1 MPPTRVR
8 ASPAPPPPALAS
20 PPPRA
25 PRVAPGTASRGV
37 ARGAASSSGRRAR
50 ATPPGASSRAP
61 GAPPNDDA
69 GATTITP
76 AALAAARAATVVVA
90 PHVRAARA
98 NNNPVSRLLA
108 PFTASS
114 RRGSGVCV
122 SLDDGK
128 TVAVVTAA
136 HVACL
141 AGAKNRLEVRFESA
155 TGENKRTSLTTR
167 LARVAAVHPD
177 LDLAALAFV
186 DDEPLLERDDP
197 PFHQRRDGN
206 QTMPEKPVAPPP
218 TPPWMPLSS
227 DTPAVGD
234 AVVALGYPM
243 LWSAALSE
251 VLETAR
257 NRTRAVRQPPR
268 DARARVGDER
278 VAGPGGAFRGKKLT
292 ALDTSGVTHCLHS
305 ACVASGAS
313 GGPLANARG
322 EAVGVHSFG
331 DAFYGAT
338 RDVAVLCDAAT
349 CADGLGF
356 DAHRRG
362 AGGGGLRG
370 GVRDETRQRKHRA
383 NVGPGAEADVPGAER
398 GAEKG
403 LDPLASRG
411 GHTGSE
417 IISKRTRFRSLSR
430 ARRRGRRPRRPSPT
444 TTPLPRPDRSPPLP
458 SRSLPHPAP
467 RVPRPG
473 PVVVHPRVQS
483 PCAGAIGNAA
493 PDPWRAESPRRP
505 PYRSRPAAATSVA
518 VMTAP
523 GGTGTRAR
531 GTSEPPPRN
540 HHRRSL

>member
-8 ASPAPPPPALAS
+8 ASPAPPPAPAS

-50 ATPPGASSRAP
+50 ATPPGASRAP
-61 GAPPNDDA
+61 GAPPNDDDA

-155 TGENKRTSLTTR
+155 TGEKKRTSLTTR

-197 PFHQRRDGN
+197 PFQRRDGN
-206 QTMPEKPVAPPP
+206 QMMPEKPVAPPP

-227 DTPAVGD
+227 DPPAVGD

-243 LWSAALSE
+243 LWSAAFSE
-251 VLETAR
+251 ALKPPETERERFGNLHA
-257 NRTRAVRQPPR
+257 TRG
-268 DARARVGDER
+268 RVSATSAWR
-278 VAGPGGAFRGKKLT
+278 VPAELAP
-292 ALDTSGVTHCLHS
+292 GVTHCLHS

-356 DAHRRG
+356 DARTGAAPAGEVCAEAYATRRVNENI
-362 AGGGGLRG
+362 ARTSDPALKQMCP
-370 GVRDETRQRKHRA
+370 ELSEAQRKA
-383 NVGPGAEADVPGAER
+383 WI
-398 GAEKG
+398 
-403 LDPLASRG
+403 L
-411 GHTGSE
+411 
-417 IISKRTRFRSLSR
+417 
-430 ARRRGRRPRRPSPT
+430 
-444 TTPLPRPDRSPPLP
+444 
-458 SRSLPHPAP
+458 
-467 RVPRPG
+467 
-473 PVVVHPRVQS
+473 
-483 PCAGAIGNAA
+483 
-493 PDPWRAESPRRP
+493 
-505 PYRSRPAAATSVA
+505 
-518 VMTAP
+518 
-523 GGTGTRAR
+523 
-531 GTSEPPPRN
+531 
-540 HHRRSL
+540 

>member
-1 MPPTRVR
+1 MPPTCVR
-8 ASPAPPPPALAS
+8 ASPAPPPALAS
-20 PPPRA
+20 

-50 ATPPGASSRAP
+50 ATPPGASRAP
-61 GAPPNDDA
+61 GGAPPNDDA

-155 TGENKRTSLTTR
+155 TGEKNRTSLTTR

-186 DDEPLLERDDP
+186 DDEPLREM
-197 PFHQRRDGN
+197 
-206 QTMPEKPVAPPP
+206 MPEKPVAPPP

-227 DTPAVGD
+227 DPPAVGD

-243 LWSAALSE
+243 LWSAAFSE
-251 VLETAR
+251 VLKPPETERERFGNLHA
-257 NRTRAVRQPPR
+257 TRG
-268 DARARVGDER
+268 RVSATSAWRVPAER
-278 VAGPGGAFRGKKLT
+278 SGEKKLT

-356 DAHRRG
+356 DARTGAAPAGEVCAEAYATRRVNENI
-362 AGGGGLRG
+362 ARTSDPALKQMCP
-370 GVRDETRQRKHRA
+370 ELSEAQRKA
-383 NVGPGAEADVPGAER
+383 WI
-398 GAEKG
+398 
-403 LDPLASRG
+403 L
-411 GHTGSE
+411 
-417 IISKRTRFRSLSR
+417 
-430 ARRRGRRPRRPSPT
+430 
-444 TTPLPRPDRSPPLP
+444 
-458 SRSLPHPAP
+458 
-467 RVPRPG
+467 
-473 PVVVHPRVQS
+473 
-483 PCAGAIGNAA
+483 
-493 PDPWRAESPRRP
+493 
-505 PYRSRPAAATSVA
+505 
-518 VMTAP
+518 
-523 GGTGTRAR
+523 
-531 GTSEPPPRN
+531 
-540 HHRRSL
+540 

>member
-8 ASPAPPPPALAS
+8 ASPAPPPALAS

-155 TGENKRTSLTTR
+155 TGEKKRTSLTTR

-197 PFHQRRDGN
+197 PSHRRRGN
-206 QTMPEKPVAPPP
+206 QMMPEKPVAPPP

-227 DTPAVGD
+227 DPPAVGD

-251 VLETAR
+251 VLKPPETERERFGNLHA
-257 NRTRAVRQPPR
+257 TRG
-268 DARARVGDER
+268 RVSATSAWRVPAER
-278 VAGPGGAFRGKKLT
+278 SGEKKLT
-292 ALDTSGVTHCLHS
+292 ALDKSGVTHCLHS

-356 DAHRRG
+356 DARTGAAPAGEVCAEAYATRRVNENI
-362 AGGGGLRG
+362 ARTSDPALKQMCP
-370 GVRDETRQRKHRA
+370 ELSEAQRKA
-383 NVGPGAEADVPGAER
+383 WI
-398 GAEKG
+398 
-403 LDPLASRG
+403 L
-411 GHTGSE
+411 
-417 IISKRTRFRSLSR
+417 
-430 ARRRGRRPRRPSPT
+430 
-444 TTPLPRPDRSPPLP
+444 
-458 SRSLPHPAP
+458 
-467 RVPRPG
+467 
-473 PVVVHPRVQS
+473 
-483 PCAGAIGNAA
+483 
-493 PDPWRAESPRRP
+493 
-505 PYRSRPAAATSVA
+505 
-518 VMTAP
+518 
-523 GGTGTRAR
+523 
-531 GTSEPPPRN
+531 
-540 HHRRSL
+540 

>member
-8 ASPAPPPPALAS
+8 ASPAPPPALAS

-50 ATPPGASSRAP
+50 ATPPGASRAP
-61 GAPPNDDA
+61 GAPPNDDDA

-155 TGENKRTSLTTR
+155 TGEKKRTSLTTR

-186 DDEPLLERDDP
+186 DDEPLRE
-197 PFHQRRDGN
+197 
-206 QTMPEKPVAPPP
+206 TMPEKPVAPPP

-227 DTPAVGD
+227 DPPAVGD

-251 VLETAR
+251 VLKPPETERERFGNLHATRGRVSATSAWRVPPPAR
-257 NRTRAVRQPPR
+257 SRSRS
-268 DARARVGDER
+268 
-278 VAGPGGAFRGKKLT
+278 GGKTKT
-292 ALDTSGVTHCLHS
+292 ALDASGVTHCLHS

-356 DAHRRG
+356 DASTGAAPAGEVCAEAYATRRVNENI
-362 AGGGGLRG
+362 ARTSDPALKQMCP
-370 GVRDETRQRKHRA
+370 ELSEAQRKA
-383 NVGPGAEADVPGAER
+383 WI
-398 GAEKG
+398 
-403 LDPLASRG
+403 L
-411 GHTGSE
+411 
-417 IISKRTRFRSLSR
+417 
-430 ARRRGRRPRRPSPT
+430 
-444 TTPLPRPDRSPPLP
+444 
-458 SRSLPHPAP
+458 
-467 RVPRPG
+467 
-473 PVVVHPRVQS
+473 
-483 PCAGAIGNAA
+483 
-493 PDPWRAESPRRP
+493 
-505 PYRSRPAAATSVA
+505 
-518 VMTAP
+518 
-523 GGTGTRAR
+523 
-531 GTSEPPPRN
+531 
-540 HHRRSL
+540 